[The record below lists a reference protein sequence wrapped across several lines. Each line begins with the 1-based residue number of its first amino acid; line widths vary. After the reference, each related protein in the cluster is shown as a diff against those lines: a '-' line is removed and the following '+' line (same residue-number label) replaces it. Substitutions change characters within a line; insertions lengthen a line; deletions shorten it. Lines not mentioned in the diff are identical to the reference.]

1 MLKFQWITQIMKLL
15 TLICISFVSVA
26 LPTWA
31 GNAEAAPKGQPHER
45 PYETPGHEPMG
56 KPNDGVPVDRTIK
69 VNIKETQSGYMLFE
83 PDAIQIASGSVVRF
97 IIINSGALDHEFML
111 GSFDEIAKH
120 QQWMRKFPDMQHD
133 YPNSVSIRSGEVEEL
148 VWQFSDATNMEFACL
163 IPGHREAGMWGVIM
177 VHDHLA
183 PTREN

>member
-1 MLKFQWITQIMKLL
+1 MNLL
-15 TLICISFVSVA
+15 TLICISCVSVA
-26 LPTWA
+26 PPTWA
-31 GNAEAAPKGQPHER
+31 ENADVAIKGQPHER
-45 PYETPGHEPMG
+45 PYETPGHERIG
-56 KPNDGVPVDRTIK
+56 KPNAGALADRTIK

-97 IIINSGALDHEFML
+97 VIINSGALEHEFML

-120 QQWMRKFPDMQHD
+120 QQWMRKFPDMEHD
-133 YPNSVSIRSGEVEEL
+133 YANSVSVRSGEVEEL
-148 VWQFSDATNMEFACL
+148 VWRFSDVTNMEFACL
-163 IPGHREAGMWGVIM
+163 IPGHREAGMWGVIV